1 MIVDAPI
8 LVTPLSEEI
17 FAFAAEQGVS
27 AELPAVLS
35 LTQRIFPQATLEVS
49 IDEDPEIANDRHL
62 LIHVHNGDLSVD
74 EAIQT
79 RAEWIDGLFGCCPAP
94 LVCLFGFRVE

>member
-1 MIVDAPI
+1 MIADIPA

-17 FAFAAEQGVS
+17 MAFAAEQCVS
-27 AELPAVLS
+27 AELPAVLRM
-35 LTQRIFPQATLEVS
+35 TQRLYPQATLDVS
-49 IDEDPEIANDRHL
+49 IDDDPEIANDRHL
-62 LIHVHNGDLSVD
+62 LIHVHNGDLSVE